1 MTSERAD
8 VVVVGGGIV
17 GLATAYRLLERR
29 PDLRLV
35 VLEKEPELASHQTG
49 RNSGVIH
56 SPNTY
61 APGSLKARLCAEGRR
76 DALAFADAHGV
87 PYAMPG
93 ELIVATEPEEIPRLD
108 AIVERARANGVADAR
123 TVGPEGIREI
133 EPNVAGVRAFHVRET
148 GIIDWRAFALA
159 LADAIRA
166 RGAEIRTGAAVTGI
180 AAGSREVLVSSTAGA
195 VRAAGVVTCA
205 GLWSDR
211 VAAMTDTGGPDPD
224 RGTRIVPFRG
234 DYFVLKPRAAAL
246 VRGLVY
252 PVPDP
257 RYPFLGVHLTLRID
271 GEVWAGP
278 NAVLAFARAGYRRRD
293 VDVRDLAE
301 VLTNPGFL
309 TLARAYWRTGAAE
322 MWRDWWAPSFVA
334 AIRRYLP
341 AIERSD
347 VEPGPSGVRAQALG
361 PHGALVEDFLLT
373 VRPRVVHVRNA
384 PSPAATASLA
394 IGREIA
400 ERAESAIFGM

>member
-1 MTSERAD
+1 MTSERVD

-29 PDLRLV
+29 PGLRLV
-35 VLEKEPELASHQTG
+35 VLEKEPELATHQTG
-49 RNSGVIH
+49 RNSGVVH

-93 ELIVATEPEEIPRLD
+93 ELIVATEPDEIPRLD
-108 AIVERARANGVADAR
+108 AIVEKARANGVTDAA

-133 EPNVAGVRAFHVRET
+133 EPNVTGVRAFHVRET

-166 RGAEIRTGAAVTGI
+166 RGATIRTGAAVTGI
-180 AAGSREVLVSSTAGA
+180 AAGTREVLVSSTASAYRARGA
-195 VRAAGVVTCA
+195 VTCA

-211 VAAMTDTGGPDPD
+211 VAAMTEADD
-224 RGTRIVPFRG
+224 GTRIVPFRG
-234 DYFVLKPRAAAL
+234 DYFVLRPRAAAL

-257 RYPFLGVHLTLRID
+257 RYPFLGVHLTVRID
-271 GEVWAGP
+271 GAVWAGP
-278 NAVLAFARAGYRRRD
+278 NAVLAFARDGYRRRD

-301 VLTNPGFL
+301 VLGNRGFL
-309 TLARAYWRTGAAE
+309 TLARTYWRTGAAE
-322 MWRDWWAPSFVA
+322 MWRDWWPPSFVG

-341 AIERSD
+341 AVELAD
-347 VEPGPSGVRAQALG
+347 VEPGPSGVRAQAMAPDG
-361 PHGALVEDFLLT
+361 RLVEDFLVT
-373 VRPRVVHVRNA
+373 IRPRVVHVRNA

-400 ERAESAIFGM
+400 DRAEAAFLGS

>member
-1 MTSERAD
+1 MTADRAD

-17 GLATAYRLLERR
+17 GLATAYRLLGRR

-35 VLEKEPELASHQTG
+35 LLEKEPELSMHQTG

-61 APGSLKARLCAEGRR
+61 TPGSLKARLCAEGRR
-76 DALAFADAHGV
+76 DALAFADEHGV

-93 ELIVATEPEEIPRLD
+93 ELIVATGPDEIPRLD
-108 AIVERARANGVADAR
+108 AIAERTRANGVATAR
-123 TVGPEGIREI
+123 TIGPDEIREI
-133 EPNVAGVRAFHVRET
+133 EPNVAGVRALHVPET

-180 AAGSREVLVSSTAGA
+180 AAGSREVLVSSTQGA
-195 VRAAGVVTCA
+195 VRAAGVITCA

-211 VAAMTDTGGPDPD
+211 VAAMTEVGGTDPD

-234 DYFVLKPRAAAL
+234 DYFVLRPRAAAL

-257 RYPFLGVHLTLRID
+257 RYPFLGVHLTVRID

-293 VDVRDLAE
+293 VDVRDMAE
-301 VLTNPGFL
+301 VLTNRGFL
-309 TLARAYWRTGAAE
+309 TLARTYWRTGAEE

-341 AIERSD
+341 MIERED
-347 VEPGPSGVRAQALG
+347 VEPGPSGVRAQAMG
-361 PHGALVEDFLLT
+361 RDGSLVEDFLLT

-400 ERAESAIFGM
+400 ERAEAAIFGA

>member
-1 MTSERAD
+1 VTASRAH

-35 VLEKEPELASHQTG
+35 LLEKEPELSLHQTG

-76 DALAFADAHGV
+76 DALAFADEHAV

-93 ELIVATEPEEIPRLD
+93 ELIVATDPDEIPRLD
-108 AIVERARANGVADAR
+108 AIAERTRANGVATAR
-123 TVGPEGIREI
+123 TIGPDEIREI
-133 EPNVAGVRAFHVRET
+133 EPNVAGVRALHVPET

-180 AAGSREVLVSSTAGA
+180 AAGSREVLVSSTQGA
-195 VRAAGVVTCA
+195 VRAAGVITCA

-211 VAAMTDTGGPDPD
+211 VAAMTEVGGTDPD

-234 DYFVLKPRAAAL
+234 DYFVLRPRAAAL

-257 RYPFLGVHLTLRID
+257 RYPFLGVHLTVRID

-293 VDVRDLAE
+293 VDVRDMAE
-301 VLTNPGFL
+301 VLTNRGFV
-309 TLARAYWRTGAAE
+309 TLARTYWRTGAAE

-341 AIERSD
+341 MIERED
-347 VEPGPSGVRAQALG
+347 VEPGPSGVRAQAMG
-361 PHGALVEDFLLT
+361 PDGTLVEDFLLT

-400 ERAESAIFGM
+400 ERAESAIFEV

>member
-8 VVVVGGGIV
+8 VVIVGGGIV

-35 VLEKEPELASHQTG
+35 VLEKEPDLASHQTG

-87 PYAMPG
+87 QYAMPG
-93 ELIVATEPEEIPRLD
+93 ELIVATDPEEIPRLD
-108 AIVERARANGVADAR
+108 AIVEKARANGVTDAR
-123 TVGPEGIREI
+123 TVGPEEIREI
-133 EPNVAGVRAFHVRET
+133 EPHVAGLRAFHVRET
-148 GIIDWRAFALA
+148 GIIDWRDFALA

-166 RGAEIRTGAAVTGI
+166 QGAEIRTGAAVTGI
-180 AAGSREVLVSSTAGA
+180 AAGSREVLVSSTSGA
-195 VRAAGVVTCA
+195 VRASGVITCA

-211 VAAMTDTGGPDPD
+211 VASMTDTGGPDPD

-257 RYPFLGVHLTLRID
+257 RYPFLGVHLTVRID

-278 NAVLAFARAGYRRRD
+278 NAVLAFARDGYRRRD

-301 VLTNPGFL
+301 VLTNRGFL
-309 TLARAYWRTGAAE
+309 TLARAYWKTGAAE
-322 MWRDWWAPSFVA
+322 MWRDWWAPAFVA

-341 AIERSD
+341 AIERAD

-361 PHGALVEDFLLT
+361 PGGALVEDFLLT

-400 ERAESAIFGM
+400 ERAEAAIFQA